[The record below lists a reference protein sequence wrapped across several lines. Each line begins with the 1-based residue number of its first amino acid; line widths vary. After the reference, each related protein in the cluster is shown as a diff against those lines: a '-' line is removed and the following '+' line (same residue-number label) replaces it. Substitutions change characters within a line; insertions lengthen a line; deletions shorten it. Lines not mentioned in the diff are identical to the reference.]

1 MRLSVVLITTNE
13 ASNLEACLASVRFAD
28 EVIVL
33 DYGST
38 DGTPALAERLGAKV
52 HASNDWPGFGPQKN
66 RVLALAQ
73 GDWVLSVDADERV
86 TPALQA
92 EIEAVMQPTPGQS
105 QLSVFQFPRLSSYC
119 GQQIHHSGWYPDW
132 VTRLFLKG
140 SARFSD
146 DLVHERLLT
155 DGPVGRLKSP
165 LLHDSFKSLE
175 AVVDKMNRYSTAS
188 AEALYARGRRATLAT
203 ALGHGVWAFVR
214 SYLLRTGFRD
224 GQMGLALAISNAE
237 GSYYR
242 YLKLWLLARDADRKA
257 LQGRQP

>member
-1 MRLSVVLITTNE
+1 M
-13 ASNLEACLASVRFAD
+13 
-28 EVIVL
+28 
-33 DYGST
+33 
-38 DGTPALAERLGAKV
+38 
-52 HASNDWPGFGPQKN
+52 
-66 RVLALAQ
+66 
-73 GDWVLSVDADERV
+73 
-86 TPALQA
+86 
-92 EIEAVMQPTPGQS
+92 
-105 QLSVFQFPRLSSYC
+105 
-119 GQQIHHSGWYPDW
+119 
-132 VTRLFLKG
+132 TRLFLKG